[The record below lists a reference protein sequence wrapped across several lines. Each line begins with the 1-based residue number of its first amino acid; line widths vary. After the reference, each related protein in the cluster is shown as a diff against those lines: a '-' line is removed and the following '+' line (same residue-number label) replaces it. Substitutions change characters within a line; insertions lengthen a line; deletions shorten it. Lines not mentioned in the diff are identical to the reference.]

1 MATIRKRNG
10 RWQAQV
16 RKSGTRAISRT
27 FTLRQDALFW
37 AREQERVLELQTDVL
52 EKKALL
58 KKTLADLLHDYEAEV
73 GQRLKSHHV
82 EVHYFNQLRR
92 TQFAQLTLD
101 RLKPADIQRQNVANL
116 FR

>member
-16 RKSGTRAISRT
+16 RKSGTRAVSRT

-58 KKTLADLLHDYEAEV
+58 KKTLADLLHDYEVEV

-82 EVHYFNQLRR
+82 EVHFVKNKQ
-92 TQFAQLTLD
+92 
-101 RLKPADIQRQNVANL
+101 
-116 FR
+116 